1 MFRVVYAQ
9 AGGKCSRM
17 LTVVGLLLASQ
28 LVWTSAAHAVCE
40 ELFSQMF
47 SRTLDL
53 RSASKGCRSY
63 IEKNVRAHAVASTLI
78 EYCRKKKNYS
88 ARYKTSVYRVTR
100 RCVEKKSARWL
111 IRKYNGT
118 RAEQLKQLRASVGI
132 SLNTYC
138 KQANIISYLK
148 KAELALSKP
157 CLMPKPS
164 AISGGVRGLVG
175 AVCLCAVIA

>member
-1 MFRVVYAQ
+1 M
-9 AGGKCSRM
+9 
-17 LTVVGLLLASQ
+17 VGLLLASQ
-28 LVWTSAAHAVCE
+28 PVWTSAAHAVCE

-53 RSASKGCRSY
+53 RVASKGCRTY

-88 ARYKTSVYRVTR
+88 VRYKNSVYKVTR

-118 RAEQLKQLRASVGI
+118 RAKQLKQLRANVGI
-132 SLNTYC
+132 TLNAYC
-138 KQANIISYLK
+138 KEASVVSYLK
-148 KAELALSKP
+148 KAELALSKTLSDARSK
-157 CLMPKPS
+157 CY
-164 AISGGVRGLVG
+164 
-175 AVCLCAVIA
+175 